1 LLSYGQAIL
10 PRHSKEIIM
19 AGTPTSPGSAPNG
32 PSEANSEGAGLNL
45 QSHAQDAKQASPLK
59 SRDTERGEGNDRSSV
74 ENDARGQFTQTE
86 HGHENN
92 GVASASPRVTTG
104 TDDATFENDPGD

>member
-1 LLSYGQAIL
+1 
-10 PRHSKEIIM
+10 M
-19 AGTPTSPGSAPNG
+19 AGMPYSPGSAPNG
-32 PSEANSEGAGLNL
+32 LSEANSEGAGVNL
-45 QSHAQDAKQASPLK
+45 QSHAQDAKQSSPTK

-74 ENDARGQFTQTE
+74 EGDARGQFVQSE
-86 HGHENN
+86 HGRENN